1 MHMPRKKRSPAHTH
15 RLTRVLVAG
24 WLLSCCLPG
33 CQATPRQ
40 QATSKNTAQTDAMD
54 ARLWAATAR
63 LWVPV
68 FGSEYNQGV
77 ATWTGQG
84 RFVTAAH
91 VLCVEG
97 TSTPLPRLGQAR
109 LSRSG
114 GMIDSPFAKS
124 TGGALKLIPEQ
135 DLAWITPAPGKRYP
149 QLEAITVS
157 QASPEVGHTVRV
169 AQWSNQR
176 GDYTRRMLTGEIVA
190 LSNEPEPLYFI
201 VAGQAVQG
209 DSGGPVI
216 NEKGELIGVLVGG
229 SVSSLSSAYH
239 PFTIQNTAKGF
250 DTRSTR
256 QSKWAYR
263 GPYMICTRVQPT
275 KPHQ

>member
-1 MHMPRKKRSPAHTH
+1 MPKRWTPH
-15 RLTRVLVAG
+15 RWQSTSLLCPTACVLAALVLAGCSSVPKPLTANVAQEDTD
-24 WLLSCCLPG
+24 LD
-33 CQATPRQ
+33 
-40 QATSKNTAQTDAMD
+40 TA
-54 ARLWAATAR
+54 LWAATAR

-77 ATWTGQG
+77 ATWTDQG

-91 VLCVEG
+91 VLCTEG

-114 GMIDSPFAKS
+114 GMIDSPFSKS
-124 TGGALKLIPEQ
+124 SGGSLKLILEQ
-135 DLAWITPAPGKRYP
+135 DLAWITPAPGKTYP

-157 QASPEVGHTVRV
+157 QTSPELDHTVRV

-176 GDYTRRMLTGEIVA
+176 GDYTRHMLTGKVVA

-201 VAGQAVQG
+201 VSGQAVQG

-216 NEKGELIGVLVGG
+216 NDRGELIGVLVGG
-229 SVSSLSSAYH
+229 SVSDFGSAYH
-239 PFTIQNTAKGF
+239 PFSIKNTSKGF
-250 DTRSTR
+250 DTRSTH
-256 QSKWAYR
+256 QSKRTYH
-263 GPYMICTRVQPT
+263 GPYMICTRVQPS
-275 KPHQ
+275 KP